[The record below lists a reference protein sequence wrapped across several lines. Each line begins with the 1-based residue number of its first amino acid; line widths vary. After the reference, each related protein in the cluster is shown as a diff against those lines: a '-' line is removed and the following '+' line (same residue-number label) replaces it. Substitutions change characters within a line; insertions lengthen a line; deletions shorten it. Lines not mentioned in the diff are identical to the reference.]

1 MKLQKDGHFDAV
13 FLYAQKV
20 LIESAISS
28 LMAPAYFQVS
38 HSFSLYIYSISLSFL
53 YLYQNKCT
61 FSCHTPLLMPQTS
74 ITTGFF
80 ACIYSM
86 DSCLYIIAIWIYI
99 FSYHRKV

>member
-38 HSFSLYIYSISLSFL
+38 HSFFAIHLFYIPIVSLFIS
-53 YLYQNKCT
+53 K
-61 FSCHTPLLMPQTS
+61 
-74 ITTGFF
+74 
-80 ACIYSM
+80 
-86 DSCLYIIAIWIYI
+86 
-99 FSYHRKV
+99 